1 MSNRAASASQLAR
14 QLPSLPSLPLLPD
27 ACLRSKL
34 PCDDELPCAGRYPHR
49 CLAASIPLWSQPL
62 DKVRCCLRCCVRYW
76 MRSLRLGRNEAHWA
90 SFARRRG
97 RRERSDDWGTARLQS
112 HATGGQET
120 LAPALALAL
129 VAPTST
135 PGPSPAPNQVLL
147 GEMDAALLAHGNVL
161 YSRRGKYAQ
170 LSLRPPPH
178 SLAAQPPGGMRQPRS
193 KQTMR
198 ALLAELRPG
207 SVLLLHSNEV
217 EHAGVLLEVLRNV
230 TALVPP
236 RVAVSVV
243 SRDDR
248 PMPSE
253 PMLRHW

>member
-1 MSNRAASASQLAR
+1 
-14 QLPSLPSLPLLPD
+14 
-27 ACLRSKL
+27 
-34 PCDDELPCAGRYPHR
+34 
-49 CLAASIPLWSQPL
+49 
-62 DKVRCCLRCCVRYW
+62 
-76 MRSLRLGRNEAHWA
+76 
-90 SFARRRG
+90 
-97 RRERSDDWGTARLQS
+97 
-112 HATGGQET
+112 
-120 LAPALALAL
+120 
-129 VAPTST
+129 
-135 PGPSPAPNQVLL
+135 
-147 GEMDAALLAHGNVL
+147 MDAALLAHGNVL

-178 SLAAQPPGGMRQPRS
+178 SLAAQPPGGMWQPRS

-198 ALLAELRPG
+198 ALLAELPAG

-253 PMLRHW
+253 LMLRQWRGVRASWRRAGLTPPRWFVQNVAPAAVVALPGAESIHPVPMCPISPHICPYLPISPYLRE